1 MAAFQTMSGELL
13 RKKGSYL
20 FGDPV
25 ENKVVRSGKVVR
37 CGHAR
42 DAPEAASRG
51 SKAQSSVFYQMYPD
65 ATVPVRE
72 IVWLCGGG
80 VVLSLDA
87 CDVVFVACE
96 CELLPHTCSAGDAA
110 RVVCTQV
117 SKHFSSRR
125 NSFQSLLHLNGFSFD
140 RDNNEQVAFS
150 TDEGPNGYL
159 CWPRELLA
167 AIRRPNESLTDSKL
181 TYIAYFWEMCWD
193 VCIDDDLN
201 ASRSAGKHGGVEA
214 AELADED

>member
-1 MAAFQTMSGELL
+1 MSARVLH
-13 RKKGSYL
+13 RTWPKAT
-20 FGDPV
+20 
-25 ENKVVRSGKVVR
+25 
-37 CGHAR
+37 GH
-42 DAPEAASRG
+42 
-51 SKAQSSVFYQMYPD
+51 
-65 ATVPVRE
+65 T
-72 IVWLCGGG
+72 L
-80 VVLSLDA
+80 LSLGE
-87 CDVVFVACE
+87 CE
-96 CELLPHTCSAGDAA
+96 CELLPHACSAGDAA
-110 RVVCTQV
+110 GVVCIQV

-140 RDNNEQVAFS
+140 RDNDEQVAFL

-201 ASRSAGKHGGVEA
+201 ASRSAGMELYLLFFGKHGGFEA

>member
-1 MAAFQTMSGELL
+1 M
-13 RKKGSYL
+13 
-20 FGDPV
+20 
-25 ENKVVRSGKVVR
+25 
-37 CGHAR
+37 
-42 DAPEAASRG
+42 
-51 SKAQSSVFYQMYPD
+51 
-65 ATVPVRE
+65 
-72 IVWLCGGG
+72 
-80 VVLSLDA
+80 LSLGE
-87 CDVVFVACE
+87 CE
-96 CELLPHTCSAGDAA
+96 CELLPHACSAGDAA
-110 RVVCTQV
+110 GVVCTQV

-140 RDNNEQVAFS
+140 RDNNEQVAFL

-201 ASRSAGKHGGVEA
+201 AR
-214 AELADED
+214 